1 MEDKKGI
8 LIIGFPES
16 CDKCDLLSECAYCQG
31 MRCESVIEYTV
42 SEQKPDWCPVKPF
55 PVKTSAGI
63 EVCIG
68 NPSEN
73 LVSYAE
79 GWNACVDSLER

>member
-1 MEDKKGI
+1 MKGI
-8 LIIGFPES
+8 VVVNFPES

-31 MRCESVIEYTV
+31 MEGEDVIKYTV

-63 EVCIG
+63 EACIG
-68 NPSEN
+68 NHNS
-73 LVSYAE
+73 VSYAE
-79 GWNACVDSLER
+79 GWNACIDFLER